1 MATDAK
7 PERVVVENKRAR
19 HLYAIEERFEAGIAL
34 QGSEVKALREG
45 KGQIREAYAFVR
57 DGEVFIQGM
66 HISQYSGASTHVE
79 LDPNR
84 QRKLLLH
91 RKEIDHLAEQT
102 QQKGM
107 TLVPLRVYF
116 SSGLAKLELGLARG
130 KKQVDRRREIADREA
145 ERQMQRARRRRQ
157 RGE

>member
-1 MATDAK
+1 MANEK

-66 HISQYSGASTHVE
+66 HISPYSGASTHVE
-79 LDPNR
+79 LDPVR
-84 QRKLLLH
+84 QRKLLLN
-91 RKEIDHLAEQT
+91 RKEIEHVAQQT

-116 SSGLAKLELGLARG
+116 SGGLAKLELGLARG
-130 KKQVDRRREIADREA
+130 KKQFDRRREIADREA
-145 ERQMQRARRRRQ
+145 ERQMQRVRRRRQ

>member
-1 MATDAK
+1 MGSEK
-7 PERVVVENKRAR
+7 PEKVVVENRRAR
-19 HLYAIEERFEAGIAL
+19 HLYAIEERFEAGLAL

-66 HISQYSGASTHVE
+66 HISPYSGASTHVE
-79 LDPNR
+79 VDPNR
-84 QRKLLLH
+84 QRKLLLN
-91 RKEIDHLAEQT
+91 RKEIDHLQQQT

-116 SSGLAKLELGLARG
+116 THGLAKVELGLARG
-130 KKQVDRRREIADREA
+130 KKQFDRRREIAERDA
-145 ERQMQRARRRRQ
+145 ERQMQKARRRRE
-157 RGE
+157 RGG

>member
-1 MATDAK
+1 MTN
-7 PERVVVENKRAR
+7 PEKTVVENRRAR

-66 HISQYSGASTHVE
+66 HISPYSGASTHVE
-79 LDPNR
+79 VDPVR
-84 QRKLLLH
+84 QRKLLLN
-91 RKEIDHLAEQT
+91 RKEIDNVTQQT

-116 SSGLAKLELGLARG
+116 SHGLVKVELGLARG
-130 KKQVDRRREIADREA
+130 KKQYDRRREIAERDA
-145 ERQMQRARRRRQ
+145 QRQMQKAQRRRQ
-157 RGE
+157 QGR